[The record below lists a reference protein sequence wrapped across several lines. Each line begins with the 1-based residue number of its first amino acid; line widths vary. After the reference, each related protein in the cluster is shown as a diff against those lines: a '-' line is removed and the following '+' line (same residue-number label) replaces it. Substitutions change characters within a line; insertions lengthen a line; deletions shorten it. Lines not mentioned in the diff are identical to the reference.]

1 MRPEEVI
8 VRVHVT
14 EKTVMLVENQNTI
27 TLIVRRDA
35 SKADI
40 KRAVEEIF
48 NVKVDKV
55 RTLITPQG
63 EKKAYVKLAPEY
75 DASELA
81 TRLGMV

>member
-1 MRPEEVI
+1 MRPEEI
-8 VRVHVT
+8 IIRVHVT

-40 KRAVEEIF
+40 KRVVEEIF
-48 NVKVDKV
+48 NVKVEKV
-55 RTLITPQG
+55 KTLVTPRG

-81 TRLGMV
+81 TRLGMI